1 MRNITGYSWHTGK
14 LKTPVRLLVVSDLHD
29 DLYADILPLLK
40 DTDVL
45 LLPGDTAD
53 AYRQRYGRAIS
64 FLHEA
69 AQVVPTFVGVGN
81 HEMRLKDFRAFTRC
95 VEETGAKFLFNA
107 YMRLND
113 LAIGC
118 WYRPLKYGHEDILPA
133 FAAEDGCKILMS
145 HRPEDYFRYL
155 RGADVDLVLSGHS
168 HGGQIR
174 IFGRGVYASG
184 QGMFPKY
191 TRGVH
196 ERMIISAGASN
207 RVAVPRW
214 NNPREIVRIAL
225 A

>member
-1 MRNITGYSWHTGK
+1 HTGK
-14 LKTPVRLLVVSDLHD
+14 LSKPVRLLVVSDLHD
-29 DLYADILPLLK
+29 DLYADILPLLS
-40 DTDVL
+40 DADVL

-53 AYRQRYGRAIS
+53 AYRQSYGRAIA
-64 FLHEA
+64 FLQEA

-81 HEMRLKDFRAFTRC
+81 HEMRLKEFRTFARR
-95 VEETGAKFLFNA
+95 VEETGATFLFNA
-107 YMRLND
+107 YVWLND

-118 WYRPLKYGHEDILPA
+118 WYRPLKYGYEDILPA

-155 RGADVDLVLSGHS
+155 RGTDVDLVLAGHS

-174 IFGRGVYASG
+174 IFGRGVYSSG
-184 QGMFPKY
+184 QGMFPQY
-191 TRGVH
+191 TKGVH

-225 A
+225 D